1 VRRENPDEIRHAS
14 GEKIQGCT
22 CLWIS
27 IKVFNYR
34 YRQINVADVQHL
46 QKFAKPQ
53 LLIFV
58 PRAGRIIRR
67 SGGVRNERA
76 RETTET

>member
-1 VRRENPDEIRHAS
+1 MVPE
-14 GEKIQGCT
+14 EKKRGCT
-22 CLWIS
+22 CLWRG
-27 IKVFNYR
+27 IKVFNHR
-34 YRQINVADVQHL
+34 YRQITVADVKHL

-58 PRAGRIIRR
+58 PRTGRIIRR